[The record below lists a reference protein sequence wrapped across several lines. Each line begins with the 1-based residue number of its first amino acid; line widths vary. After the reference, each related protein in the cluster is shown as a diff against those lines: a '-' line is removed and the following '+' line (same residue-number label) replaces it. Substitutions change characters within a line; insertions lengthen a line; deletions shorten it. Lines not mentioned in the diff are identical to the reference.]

1 MNKNFKNRRISP
13 QDIARFTTVELVRP
27 AQFVQ
32 AAFLVSAAVV
42 STMTALARPMTT
54 NPGAM
59 GLVQIVGMVGM
70 LLWVAGYAV
79 GLWLFKKRTTRDALL
94 EVLDAPFRGPA
105 ALAKQA
111 TDADKISHHLRKAW
125 VMRTGA
131 WEAGPILCLLSVQIA
146 IQGNLLA
153 TQPSMMTTGVVPMI
167 AFLVLCVMTWPTQKR
182 QAEVLEKALLQN

>member
-1 MNKNFKNRRISP
+1 VNKTNKNRRFSQ

-32 AAFLVSAAVV
+32 GAFLVSAAVV

-59 GLVQIVGMVGM
+59 GLVQIVGMIGM
-70 LLWVAGYAV
+70 LLWVGGYAT
-79 GLWLFKKRTTRDALL
+79 GMWLFKKRTSRAALI
-94 EVLDAPFRGPA
+94 EVLDSPFRGPA
-105 ALAKQA
+105 ALAQQA
-111 TDADKISHHLRKAW
+111 TDGDKISHHLRKAW

-153 TQPSMMTTGVVPMI
+153 TQPSILTTGVVPMI
-167 AFLVLCVMTWPTQKR
+167 GFLVLCFMTWPTQKR
-182 QAEVLEKALLQN
+182 QAEVLEKALLQK